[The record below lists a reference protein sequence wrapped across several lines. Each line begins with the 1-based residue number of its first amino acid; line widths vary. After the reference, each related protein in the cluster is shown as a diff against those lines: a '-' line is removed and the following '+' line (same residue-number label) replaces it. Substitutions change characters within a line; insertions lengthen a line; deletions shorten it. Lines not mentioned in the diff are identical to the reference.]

1 MHEDDELQGY
11 DVKNAKRNK
20 KKQKVNKFKD
30 YQYYNEHNWLVLDPV
45 PLHKLSTF
53 PQVDSFFMYYK
64 RVNSFPQFMTLPN
77 LTTQQWDEL
86 IEQYVEIV
94 VDGMDWKTM
103 HRFVTDVIT
112 QDMKELESRQDLLDE
127 IKYSF
132 DQEFLDE
139 LLDNVTTVTYG
150 LKEGESITFPV
161 HQKKVSWP
169 AVPIFKL
176 PTISLMVGIFV

>member
-1 MHEDDELQGY
+1 
-11 DVKNAKRNK
+11 
-20 KKQKVNKFKD
+20 
-30 YQYYNEHNWLVLDPV
+30 
-45 PLHKLSTF
+45 
-53 PQVDSFFMYYK
+53 
-64 RVNSFPQFMTLPN
+64 MTLPN
-77 LTTQQWDEL
+77 LTTNQWDEL

-150 LKEGESITFPV
+150 LKEGETLSFPV
-161 HQKKVSWP
+161 HDPK
-169 AVPIFKL
+169 A
-176 PTISLMVGIFV
+176 